1 MTVANPTENLFREFA
16 AWTDAALATPPEEAA
31 AFCFNLYEY
40 DDAYRAEI
48 VATSRFDRDDPEWAV
63 DPIFFMPASHLF
75 PLERL
80 PGDDDWQRALAQ
92 AKELIERYL
101 RSGNRSEVLRT
112 AQGVGC
118 GFVDGDVHVL
128 WPVT

>member
-1 MTVANPTENLFREFA
+1 VY
-16 AWTDAALATPPEEAA
+16 TDTCAIIPVSGSPPNSAA
-31 AFCFNLYEY
+31 AAGGNR
-40 DDAYRAEI
+40 AVGAPYRAEI
-48 VATSRFDRDDPEWAV
+48 VATSRFDRE
-63 DPIFFMPASHLF
+63 
-75 PLERL
+75 L

-101 RSGNRSEVLRT
+101 RSGNRSEVLST

-118 GFVDGDVHVL
+118 GFVDGDAHVL